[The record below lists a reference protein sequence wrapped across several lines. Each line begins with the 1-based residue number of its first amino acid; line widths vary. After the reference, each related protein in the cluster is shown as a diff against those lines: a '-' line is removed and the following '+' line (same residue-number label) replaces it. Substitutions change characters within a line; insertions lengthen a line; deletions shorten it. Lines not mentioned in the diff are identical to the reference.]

1 MGKVN
6 WSLLVVG
13 DENEEKRGEDNSIYL
28 EVMMMTSL
36 VIESTV
42 VM

>member
-28 EVMMMTSL
+28 EVMMMSL